1 MARPP
6 VLGPHGL
13 QVVGVVVLGRQAVG
27 GQGVVRPVGVVRL
40 SGRSDGGDVEV
51 LIAQREGLGERGER
65 EVSADRGERGEREV
79 STDRGERG

>member
-1 MARPP
+1 
-6 VLGPHGL
+6 
-13 QVVGVVVLGRQAVG
+13 
-27 GQGVVRPVGVVRL
+27 VGVVRL